1 MKKRGKKA
9 ILRKID
15 AWRDNPVMM
24 TGIYRLLVYLEWD
37 DIPEIYQEFF
47 KEDHKKEFIE
57 KGASTLEFIE
67 QDVELYV
74 KTIFNELNKG
84 NVVMSFSLIP
94 PLLADLFVMGKGT
107 DQLQARFIKIVDEYT
122 YNWEFSIQFAN
133 MEALVALADLV
144 TTILSRMKIDLD
156 LNLYEI
162 SDKILI
168 TSPHYVL
175 DEEEEETKLSDET
188 LETVSELL
196 KLDEE
201 RGVKEES

>member
-122 YNWEFSIQFAN
+122 YNWEFSIPFAN
-133 MEALVALADLV
+133 MEVLVALADLV

-201 RGVKEES
+201 REVKEES